1 MKNVGPHAEGDLYL
15 EGVWPVG
22 TGLGHVALYYL
33 GTGVP
38 MGMRIL
44 TYFFFTY
51 PYCLIFFYRGTC
63 ICEIVTAPVTFTNN
77 WVNILP
83 SFSKL
88 ENGLFPIFGGAGR

>member
-1 MKNVGPHAEGDLYL
+1 MRENVVPPAEGDLHL

-44 TYFFFTY
+44 TLFFVLTLTAFTFVPWY
-51 PYCLIFFYRGTC
+51 LHLCDYNGTC
-63 ICEIVTAPVTFTNN
+63 
-77 WVNILP
+77 NIY
-83 SFSKL
+83 
-88 ENGLFPIFGGAGR
+88 